1 MLPGRLSTIASRRI
15 AARALH
21 PRLGAA
27 AAEPPTALA
36 AAGQQRVLSTR
47 TTQPPQQSGAQ
58 PGAVRAADSDGPPED
73 QQSRRYSRPETVAV
87 DGRQPK
93 AAGEG
98 SQRSRRWPGHRLFAA
113 LQGSPLGSWLLPMV
127 GLGAAASYD
136 AAGGV
141 GLAAA
146 AAERRG
152 VYQRERS
159 FAKFTGGAPGDRSTK
174 RPTGRRR
181 KAKSAW
187 LDPLE

>member
-1 MLPGRLSTIASRRI
+1 MLPGRLRI
-15 AARALH
+15 IVHA
-21 PRLGAA
+21 RLGAA

>member
-1 MLPGRLSTIASRRI
+1 MLASWYSSMAVCSGSTIGS
-15 AARALH
+15 
-21 PRLGAA
+21 
-27 AAEPPTALA
+27 TLA
-36 AAGQQRVLSTR
+36 
-47 TTQPPQQSGAQ
+47 TQPPQQSGAQ
-58 PGAVRAADSDGPPED
+58 PDAVRAADLDSPPED
-73 QQSRRYSRPETVAV
+73 QQSRRYSQPETVAV

-93 AAGEG
+93 ASAG
-98 SQRSRRWPGHRLFAA
+98 WPGHRLFAA
-113 LQGSPLGSWLLPMV
+113 LQGPLGSWLLPMV